1 MSLIDSMSVPCVFMV
16 PNKAPDGSGG
26 YITTWEEGESLS
38 AAIVRDTSTE
48 ARIAE
53 AAGTV
58 SVYTVT
64 VSRGVHLPFHS
75 VIKRLTDGKAF
86 RITSDNAE
94 KKTPACTGLDMAQS
108 TAEEWR
114 LPT

>member
-1 MSLIDSMSVPCVFMV
+1 MSLLDCYMVPCVFMV
-16 PNKAPDGSGG
+16 PTKAPDRSGG
-26 YITTWEEGESLS
+26 YITTWAEGKTLT

-48 ARIAE
+48 ARKAE

-58 SVYTVT
+58 NVYTVT

-75 VIKRLTDGKAF
+75 VIKRVTDGKVF

-94 KKTPACTGLDMAQS
+94 NKTPICTGLDMAQS

-114 LPT
+114 LPE

>member
-1 MSLIDSMSVPCVFMV
+1 MSLIDSMSVPCVFMK
-16 PNKAPDGSGG
+16 PTKTPDGSGG
-26 YITTWEEGESLS
+26 WITKWAEGEPLT

-48 ARIAE
+48 TRTAE

-58 SVYTVT
+58 NVYTVT
-64 VSRGVHLPFHS
+64 VPRDVHLPFHA
-75 VIKRLTDGKAF
+75 VIKRLADGKTF

-94 KKTPACTGLDMAQS
+94 KKTPICSGLDMAQS

-114 LPT
+114 LTT

>member
-1 MSLIDSMSVPCVFMV
+1 MSLIDSMTTPCVFMI
-16 PNKAPDGSGG
+16 PTKTPDSSGG
-26 YITTWEEGESLS
+26 YITEWAEGESLS
-38 AAIVRDTSTE
+38 AAVVRDTSTE

-64 VSRGVHLPFHS
+64 VPRDVHLPFHS
-75 VIKRLTDGKAF
+75 VIKRLTDGKVF

-94 KKTPACTGLDMAQS
+94 KKTPVCTALDMAQS

-114 LPT
+114 LTT

>member
-1 MSLIDSMSVPCVFMV
+1 MSLLSAFTEDFVRIVPSSE
-16 PNKAPDGSGG
+16 PDGSGG
-26 YITTWEEGESLS
+26 YKTIWEDGAPIK
-38 AAIVRDTSTE
+38 AAAVRDTSME

-64 VSRGVHLPFHS
+64 TPRAVHLGFHD
-75 VIKRLTDGKAF
+75 VIRRVRDGKAF
-86 RITSDNAE
+86 RITSDNQE
-94 KKTPACTGLDMAQS
+94 KQTPAITALDMAQC